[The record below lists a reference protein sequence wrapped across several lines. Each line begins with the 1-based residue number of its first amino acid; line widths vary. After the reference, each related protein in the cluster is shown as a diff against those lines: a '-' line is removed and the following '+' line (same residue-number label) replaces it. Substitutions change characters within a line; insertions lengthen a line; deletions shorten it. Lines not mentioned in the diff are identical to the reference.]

1 VRRVRLGPAAL
12 LSVVL
17 LGVSAGSYGFTVLAA
32 RALAPAAYGELA
44 ALMGLL
50 LVGVVPATALQT
62 VAALTARPGPGSA
75 DVVRRLHGTALT
87 AAAGVG
93 GVGLLAAGPVVALL
107 HLPDPLVVGWL
118 VLLLLPH
125 TVVGLYDGLLQGR
138 ERHGLL
144 AAVMAGFG
152 VAKLA
157 GGTIGLLVG
166 GSPSSALAGMAA
178 GATVGAL
185 GAWVACGRPGATGA
199 GIAGGRVLRTTGAL
213 LGFVVLVNLDL
224 LLARHYLP
232 ATVAGEYAAAALL
245 AKVAFWLPQGVGV
258 TLLPRL
264 ADRAEADRALP
275 AALLVVAATG
285 GLLTL
290 GTAVLGEDALAL
302 VGGRDYGA
310 HLGGVAWLFAA
321 QGTLLAVAQLLLWSG
336 LAGADRWAGAAV
348 WTAVAAEAAVVAL
361 LALTGRDSATAI
373 AVTAATTAAALV
385 LGGLGRRRLSGG

>member
-1 VRRVRLGPAAL
+1 VRLAPAAL

-32 RALAPAAYGELA
+32 RLLAPAAYGELA

-62 VAALTARPGPGSA
+62 VAALGLARAGGDSD

-93 GVGLLAAGPVVALL
+93 LAGLLAAGPVVALL
-107 HLPDPLVVGWL
+107 HLPDPAVVGWL
-118 VLLLLPH
+118 IVLLLPH
-125 TVVGLYDGLLQGR
+125 TVVGVYDGLLQGR

-144 AAVMAGFG
+144 AVVMAGFG

-157 GGTIGLLVG
+157 GGTIGLVLG
-166 GSPSSALAGMAA
+166 GTPAAALAGMAV

-185 GAWVACGRPGATGA
+185 GGWAACGRPGVALRSGA
-199 GIAGGRVLRTTGAL
+199 SGGRVLRTTGAL
-213 LGFVVLVNLDL
+213 LGFVVLVNLDV
-224 LLARHYLP
+224 LLARHHLP
-232 ATVAGEYAAAALL
+232 AAVAGEYAVAALL

-290 GTAVLGEDALAL
+290 GTALLGDGALAL

-310 HLGGVAWLFAA
+310 HLGGVAWCFAA

-348 WTAVAAEAAVVAL
+348 WAAVVAEAGVVAL
-361 LALTGRDSATAI
+361 LSVAGQDSATAV
-373 AVTAATTAAALV
+373 AVAALATAAVLV
-385 LGGLGRRRLSGG
+385 LAGLGRRRLSGR